1 MAEAKESSNANAV
14 DNEAVRRQFIR
25 RTGGTD
31 ELSPK
36 DFKALLVEVLKEH
49 GNVAGGNLP
58 SMKDMEVVFKLADVN
73 KNGSIDEDEVRGLT
87 Y

>member
-1 MAEAKESSNANAV
+1 MAETKKSSNEGTF
-14 DNEAVRRQFIR
+14 DNETIRRQFIR

-31 ELSPK
+31 ELGPK

-49 GNVAGGNLP
+49 GNIAWGNFP
-58 SMKDMEVVFKLADVN
+58 SGKDLEAAFKLADAN
-73 KNGSIDEDEVRGLT
+73 KNGFIDEDEVSSLT